1 MKFTTTLSLS
11 SIYIHGTTPN
21 HYYKKEVKT
30 PNFQTK
36 IDYISTGKGKGKG
49 NKPSNTSIRVPT
61 ILMPWGNHMY
71 ELKIQ
76 SIKYLHTQSFD
87 ISQRQSMLYI
97 NSARSKQDVNLL
109 MYNVWVL
116 QSTTTFKQS

>member
-1 MKFTTTLSLS
+1 
-11 SIYIHGTTPN
+11 
-21 HYYKKEVKT
+21 
-30 PNFQTK
+30 
-36 IDYISTGKGKGKG
+36 
-49 NKPSNTSIRVPT
+49 
-61 ILMPWGNHMY
+61 MY